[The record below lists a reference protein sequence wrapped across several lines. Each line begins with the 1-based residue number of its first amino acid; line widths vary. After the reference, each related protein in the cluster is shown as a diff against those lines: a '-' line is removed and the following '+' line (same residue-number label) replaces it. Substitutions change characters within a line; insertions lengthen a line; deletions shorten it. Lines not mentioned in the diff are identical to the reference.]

1 MVNPVWFQW
10 TTTETRIGWGW
21 DMQIVGRRFG
31 SLVLTMAIVLA
42 TAAAALVPTV
52 ALADTSYTTC
62 PLFSQ
67 FKSDVE
73 AISGTGTVTFLA
85 PYCNMTANSTITV
98 QSDANV
104 TIKGDGLTLTG
115 GTPSAR
121 GAFALFSVGVNASL
135 SVDYATLAYAQ
146 YAITPVLFATPANVA
161 VANSTITG
169 TEIAGVASS
178 SPVTVSN
185 STIFDNKQNGA
196 TSSISLT
203 VTNSTVTGNGTNG
216 LISNQVIVT
225 SSTITDN
232 DVGVVSFGALSLTCV
247 NPGRKHDL
255 RLQQVRDRSRLQP
268 GVR

>member
-1 MVNPVWFQW
+1 M
-10 TTTETRIGWGW
+10 R
-21 DMQIVGRRFG
+21 IVGRRFG

-121 GAFALFSVGVNASL
+121 GAFALFSVGANASL
-135 SVDYATLAYAQ
+135 SVDYRNARVRPVCDHSG
-146 YAITPVLFATPANVA
+146 AICHACERRPWQTAP
-161 VANSTITG
+161 ITG
-169 TEIAGVASS
+169 MRDRWCCLLVAS
-178 SPVTVSN
+178 
-185 STIFDNKQNGA
+185 DRQ
-196 TSSISLT
+196 
-203 VTNSTVTGNGTNG
+203 
-216 LISNQVIVT
+216 QQ
-225 SSTITDN
+225 
-232 DVGVVSFGALSLTCV
+232 
-247 NPGRKHDL
+247 HDL
-255 RLQQVRDRSRLQP
+255 R
-268 GVR
+268 